1 MNWGHTVHTGLG
13 DRDTST
19 PIRRTIVHYE
29 SIVEL
34 RRELARV
41 ATAESCPVR
50 PCPVPVERRHSA
62 CALSVDTGTAVLYT
76 SWVVYYRLNN
86 RKPTESVDS
95 TYGSWN
101 GGTKRTSK
109 APMLVR

>member
-41 ATAESCPVR
+41 ATAESSVR
-50 PCPVPVERRHSA
+50 SDPVPS
-62 CALSVDTGTAVLYT
+62 LSSDGIQHVRCPLIRVQLY
-76 SWVVYYRLNN
+76 YI
-86 RKPTESVDS
+86 PA
-95 TYGSWN
+95 GSCI
-101 GGTKRTSK
+101 TD
-109 APMLVR
+109 